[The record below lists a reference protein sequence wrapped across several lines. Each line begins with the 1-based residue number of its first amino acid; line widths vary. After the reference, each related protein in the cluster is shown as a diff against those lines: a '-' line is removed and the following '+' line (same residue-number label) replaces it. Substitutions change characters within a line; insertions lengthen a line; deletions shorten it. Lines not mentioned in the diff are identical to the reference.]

1 MSLRTS
7 DKEASKRVVRENGC
21 SKEPAMETK
30 GYIDYPEIMNIGR
43 QWPLTKLVSSAGNN
57 EISSCD
63 SNTMTILDVSC
74 EPPVAKS
81 DDGEGNLELSPVLH
95 HQLTYQVQHQYQHPG
110 FLASDPKC
118 HLGSAKELSKTVAE
132 SMGLYMNSVKEME
145 NEFNYSMQT
154 EQLEGRS
161 SNITENGEQEPDL
174 QKEKTNAILSQQGM
188 RRCSSS
194 SSPGKNSQSSC
205 ISSPIN
211 YNLGSSL
218 SSPNTMNSCVP
229 SPAKLNY
236 LALSSPDAVSNL
248 GSSISSPDNMNN
260 LSNSV
265 TNPTDVHCMIS
276 GSTKISKLA
285 LSSPSNMNSLYSSIS
300 SPDHVSP
307 NNMSSPLSIPTNLA
321 SPHSVSTSNTVL
333 SSPNN
338 SSVTSSVSSSAV
350 NNLCF
355 HNCNPADGSR
365 IIIDLHQNPAVRN
378 KNHEGIN
385 VSKDEKSKGEC
396 LKTGSINND
405 NPVQFIKTEAE
416 SDFGGSCF
424 PSRGSSALSNSTFSM
439 PLKCE
444 MNENACLNSVC
455 TGQVSENPFSE
466 TAHQM
471 IDLKTSYGDSFDLYG
486 NLGAPASSSSSS
498 YGQDAFLQPNTM
510 TVIKQEPNDDGY
522 CQATCSPPSTIVGV
536 NSTGQSFHYRI
547 GASGTISMPCPFVR
561 DSRPQLLNLITPVCT
576 VLGTWK
582 SHSVMPQNSIAAGK
596 NDGYPLQGY
605 VPEKM
610 SRSPIR
616 LDRSCSSVTTTPLKV
631 CLVCADEASGCHYGV
646 LTCGSCK
653 VFFKRAVE
661 GQQNYLCAGRND
673 CIIDKIRRKNCPAC
687 RLRKCLNA
695 GMNLGARK
703 SKKLGKV
710 KGLHE
715 EQQPPHSPKEG
726 MTFTASLPESTGS
739 SALVPHFSL
748 MPPRINPTLITLL
761 EGIEP
766 EVVYASYDSSQADTT
781 NRLLSSLNR
790 LAEKQMV
797 RIVKWAKGLPG
808 FRVMA
813 LDDQMTLLRY
823 SWMCLMTFSLSWRS
837 YKHTNGTMLYFAPD
851 LVFNE
856 QRMQRSAMY
865 ELCQGMKGISIE
877 FVRLQLTHEEFL
889 CMKVLLLLGTI
900 PKDGLK
906 SQSSFDEMRTTYI
919 KELRRVIARNENNMG
934 QNWQRF
940 YQLTKVLDCV
950 HELVSGL
957 LQFCFYTF
965 VESKALKIEFPDMLV
980 EIINDQLPDVTMG
993 MTKSL
998 FFHKK

>member
-1 MSLRTS
+1 
-7 DKEASKRVVRENGC
+7 
-21 SKEPAMETK
+21 METK

-43 QWPLTKLVSSAGNN
+43 QWPLNKLALSAADN
-57 EISSCD
+57 EIGSCD
-63 SNTMTILDVSC
+63 SNEMTIVNVSC
-74 EPPVAKS
+74 IPPVSKS
-81 DDGEGNLELSPVLH
+81 DNGERRQEVSPILH
-95 HQLTYQVQHQYQHPG
+95 HQPPYQIQHQYQHPG

-132 SMGLYMNSVKEME
+132 SMGLYMDSVKDVES
-145 NEFNYSMQT
+145 EFTYSLQT
-154 EQLEGRS
+154 EQMEGRS
-161 SNITENGEQEPDL
+161 SNIAENGEQELNL
-174 QKEKTNAILSQQGM
+174 QEEKVKAILSQRGM
-188 RRCSSS
+188 RRCSTS
-194 SSPGKNSQSSC
+194 SSPGRNSRGSC

-211 YNLGSSL
+211 YNNLCSSV
-218 SSPNTMNSCVP
+218 SSPNNMNSCVP
-229 SPAKLNY
+229 SPAKINY
-236 LALSSPDAVSNL
+236 LALSSPDTVSNL
-248 GSSISSPDNMNN
+248 GSSISSPDNINHLN
-260 LSNSV
+260 NSV
-265 TNPTDVHCMIS
+265 TSPNDIHCAVS
-276 GSTKISKLA
+276 GSTKISSRTM
-285 LSSPSNMNSLYSSIS
+285 SSPSNMNSLCSSIS
-300 SPDHVSP
+300 SPVHVSNLCSSVSSP
-307 NNMSSPLSIPTNLA
+307 NNMNSPLSTPTNLA
-321 SPHSVSTSNTVL
+321 SPHSASTSNTLL

-338 SSVTSSVSSSAV
+338 NSVPSSVSSTAV
-350 NNLCF
+350 NNMHF
-355 HNCNPADGSR
+355 PNCSPATGSR
-365 IIIDLHQNPAVRN
+365 MIINLNQNPAGRN
-378 KNHEGIN
+378 QIHEEIN
-385 VSKDEKSKGEC
+385 VFKEEKTKTDC
-396 LKTGSINND
+396 LKTSSINIG
-405 NPVQFIKTEAE
+405 NPVQFIKTEVD
-416 SDFGGSCF
+416 SDFSDSCF
-424 PSRGSSALSNSTFSM
+424 LSRGSSDLCNSTFSM

-444 MNENACLNSVC
+444 MNETACLNTGY

-466 TAHQM
+466 IAHQL
-471 IDLKTSYGDSFDLYG
+471 IDLKTTYGDVFDLYG
-486 NLGAPASSSSSS
+486 SLGALASSSSSS
-498 YGQDAFLQPNTM
+498 YGHDAFSQPNT
-510 TVIKQEPNDDGY
+510 TVIKQEPSDEGY

-547 GASGTISMPCPFVR
+547 GASGTISMPCPFMR
-561 DSRPQLLNLITPVCT
+561 DARPQLLNLITPVCT
-576 VLGTWK
+576 VLGSWK
-582 SHSVMPQNSIAAGK
+582 SHSVMPQNSIPAGK
-596 NDGYPLQGY
+596 NDGYSLQGY

-610 SRSPIR
+610 SRSPMR
-616 LDRSCSSVTTTPLKV
+616 LDRSCSSVTTTPSKV

-687 RLRKCLNA
+687 RLRKCLHA

-726 MTFTASLPESTGS
+726 IMFTAALPEPSGSTT
-739 SALVPHFSL
+739 LVPHFSL
-748 MPPRINPTLITLL
+748 MPPHVSPSLITLL
-761 EGIEP
+761 EAIEP

-781 NRLLSSLNR
+781 NYLLSSLNR

-808 FRVMA
+808 FRTMA

-865 ELCQGMKGISIE
+865 ELCQGMQSISIE
-877 FVRLQLTHEEFL
+877 FVRLQLTQEEFL
-889 CMKVLLLLGTI
+889 CMKVLLLLGTV
-900 PKDGLK
+900 PKDGLQ
-906 SQSSFDEMRTTYI
+906 SQASFDEMRMNYI
-919 KELRRVIARNENNMG
+919 KELRRVIARNENNTG

-940 YQLTKVLDCV
+940 YQLTKVLDCM
-950 HELVSGL
+950 HELVGGL

-980 EIINDQLPDVTMG
+980 EIINDQLPEVTTG

-998 FFHKK
+998 LFHKK